1 MAFEIVALTPSN
13 QGSAGNFTRLS
24 LPATG
29 AAPIAGLATL
39 TAGTVTVNTTAVTA
53 NSVIVMSNKTD
64 GGTIGTYTY
73 TVSAGVS
80 FTITSS
86 NVLDTSV
93 MAWILVN

>member
-1 MAFEIVALTPSN
+1 MAFEIQALTPSS
-13 QGSAGNFTRLS
+13 QGSAGSFSKIN
-24 LPATG
+24 LPSSG
-29 AAPIAGLATL
+29 AAPTAGLATL
-39 TAGTVTVNTTAVTA
+39 ASGTVTVASTAVTA